1 MTAATMRTHYDPA
14 TDRWLVESWLV
25 LTPGQIDAARRH
37 VLRVQ
42 RQRWAHMPDGDR
54 RDEVARSVAALERGA
69 IVRRAIPRTLER
81 EATVFSSTPGTGR
94 IIIGA

>member
-25 LTPGQIDAARRH
+25 LTPGQIDAARQH

-54 RDEVARSVAALERGA
+54 RDEVARRGGRSSWALWPLILASCSR
-69 IVRRAIPRTLER
+69 
-81 EATVFSSTPGTGR
+81 
-94 IIIGA
+94 

>member
-37 VLRVQ
+37 VLRV
-42 RQRWAHMPDGDR
+42 RADAM
-54 RDEVARSVAALERGA
+54 A
-69 IVRRAIPRTLER
+69 VR
-81 EATVFSSTPGTGR
+81 
-94 IIIGA
+94 